1 MKNSNDKTMRKD
13 GKSSNDD
20 KYSET
25 DKKIL
30 EYINKFVT
38 SFLNENSPDE
48 IKTIALK
55 TFKHKRSKNQIMGM
69 LQKLSYY

>member
-1 MKNSNDKTMRKD
+1 MRKD